1 MLSVVKLNKRYELDT
16 GVFRKKKDL
25 SLYAIRDVSFEVSE
39 GEFFTLLGPSG
50 CGKSTTLRSIVG
62 LETPTSGTISVA
74 SKVLFNGEEKKRPRT
89 NVAVNQRGLGI
100 VFQSYAI
107 WPHMTVF
114 DNVAFP
120 LQVLPLAERPSKA
133 EIKARVHRVLETM
146 ELSRFAER
154 SATMLSG
161 GQQQRL
167 ALGRAIVA
175 EPDLLLLD
183 EPLSNLDAKLRDS
196 LRFELRR
203 LQRELGITT
212 VYVTH
217 DQAEALALS
226 TKIAVMSEGKV
237 EQIGSPREIYT
248 KPATKF
254 VAQFIGTANFL
265 EGRVVRTRPGRVTL
279 ATSHCEL
286 EVDSHTSLATGAQ
299 AIVSL
304 RPEHVE
310 LMPLG
315 HAQGQKNVVEGT
327 IVGRAYQGDLIDYVV
342 RVGDEELKARS
353 SADIS
358 FRNDD
363 RVSLHLAEDKMQ
375 LVPVN

>member
-1 MLSVVKLNKRYELDT
+1 MLSVVKLSKRYDPDSSLF
-16 GVFRKKKDL
+16 GKKGDL
-25 SLYAIRDVSFEVSE
+25 PPYAIKDVSFEVAE

-74 SKVLFNGEEKKRPRT
+74 STMLFNGEDGGRPRV
-89 NVAVNQRGLGI
+89 NVPVNRRGLGI

-107 WPHMTVF
+107 WPHMSVF

-120 LQVLPLAERPSKA
+120 LQVLPRAERPGKA
-133 EIKARVHRVLETM
+133 EIGERVRRVLETM
-146 ELSRFAER
+146 ELSAYAER

-183 EPLSNLDAKLRDS
+183 EPLSNLDAKLRES

-203 LQRELGITT
+203 LQRDLGITT

-226 TKIAVMSEGKV
+226 SRIAVMSEGKV

-248 KPATKF
+248 APATKF
-254 VAQFIGTANFL
+254 VARFIGTANFL
-265 EGRVVRTRPGRVTL
+265 DATVERAGDGRVTL
-279 ATSHCEL
+279 RTRQGVI
-286 EVDSHTSLATGAQ
+286 EVASDEPLAAGSRAV
-299 AIVSL
+299 ISL

-310 LMPLG
+310 ITPSG
-315 HAQGQKNVVEGT
+315 DAPARRNTIEGT
-327 IVGRAYQGDLIDYVV
+327 VVGRAYQGDLIDYIV
-342 RVGDEELKARS
+342 RVGDDELKVRTTAET
-353 SADIS
+353 S
-358 FRNDD
+358 FASDA
-363 RVSLHLAEDKMQ
+363 RVSLRLAEDKMQ
-375 LVPVN
+375 LVPVG

>member
-1 MLSVVKLNKRYELDT
+1 LLSVVKLNKRYELDT
-16 GVFRKKKDL
+16 GVFRKKNDL
-25 SLYAIRDVSFEVSE
+25 PLYAIRDVSFEVSE

-120 LQVLPLAERPSKA
+120 LQVLPRAERPSKA

-265 EGRVVRTRPGRVTL
+265 EGRVVRTRLGRVTL
-279 ATSHCEL
+279 ATSHGEL

-310 LMPLG
+310 LVPFG